1 MKKLILLAGVGIGY
15 VLGTKAG
22 RERYEQIKGMA
33 RGFAGNPKVQET
45 VSKAQDTVAAQAP
58 VVAEAVKD
66 KAGAAAGAVKDKVS
80 SGSDDQVAA
89 SSPAAPASP
98 PLS

>member
-33 RGFAGNPKVQET
+33 RGFAGNPET